1 MGTFK
6 FSMRMLGKDYKKS
19 LFYGI
24 TLIFAVAVC
33 FVFFN
38 IINNPDLADQ
48 AIAKSGGTWNDVQ
61 MPFSS
66 VLSFLIICFCCFM
79 IFFANNFFLSRKTTE
94 LAIMAMSGSGY
105 INSTMYVLYQ
115 TFTLLLL
122 ATPLG
127 ILIGRGVVPFSN
139 AYMYQMLGVHKDPS
153 IIPSEA
159 YIYSFV
165 LVAIVLSMICVLTA
179 GFLHK
184 NDIQTLLSQEKEMK
198 VKRNTKKSVSI
209 TFFIAIYI
217 LGIVM
222 IFMNPHEAT
231 AYIVPTLVGLGG
243 AVGMIRY
250 VLPDVV
256 RNLKRGVFL
265 TKRYVLISI
274 SNLNYSIQRSL
285 LLFSLMTVAVTGML
299 AILAANIHSPREFT
313 TGVIG
318 YVVVIV
324 LLVVSIIYKLS
335 MEAMTR
341 RKLFLNL
348 WKIGYTRK
356 ELRKIVR
363 QEVISYYLILIFIPL
378 VYIAFISGRFI
389 YYGDMTYS
397 FAFLYALSY
406 IIPIIISGFIT
417 YFQYINAVVKPIK
430 GGE

>member
-1 MGTFK
+1 
-6 FSMRMLGKDYKKS
+6 
-19 LFYGI
+19 
-24 TLIFAVAVC
+24 
-33 FVFFN
+33 
-38 IINNPDLADQ
+38 
-48 AIAKSGGTWNDVQ
+48 
-61 MPFSS
+61 
-66 VLSFLIICFCCFM
+66 
-79 IFFANNFFLSRKTTE
+79 
-94 LAIMAMSGSGY
+94 
-105 INSTMYVLYQ
+105 
-115 TFTLLLL
+115 
-122 ATPLG
+122 
-127 ILIGRGVVPFSN
+127 
-139 AYMYQMLGVHKDPS
+139 
-153 IIPSEA
+153 
-159 YIYSFV
+159 
-165 LVAIVLSMICVLTA
+165 MICVLTA

-209 TFFIAIYI
+209 TFIAIYI

-222 IFMNPHEAT
+222 MFMNPHEAT

-274 SNLNYSIQRSL
+274 SNLNY
-285 LLFSLMTVAVTGML
+285 LMTVAVTGML

-356 ELRKIVR
+356 ELRKIVG

-417 YFQYINAVVKPIK
+417 YFQYLNAVVKPIK

>member
-6 FSMRMLGKDYKKS
+6 FSMRMLVKDYKKS

-209 TFFIAIYI
+209 TFIAIYI

-222 IFMNPHEAT
+222 IHEAT

-243 AVGMIRY
+243 AVVMIRY

-348 WKIGYTRK
+348 WKIGYIRK

-378 VYIAFISGRFI
+378 VYIAFISERFI

-417 YFQYINAVVKPIK
+417 YFQYLNAVVKPIK